1 MDWNAGLTRKP
12 ATKNVDLYW
21 WMQFWPNLKGTP
33 SVSYEPGLVFLKS
46 MWVGVAPRSSSEQ
59 ENLCVTSFRCRLGD
73 KSNQNQVS
81 RRPFLD
87 FWISVILKFQ

>member
-1 MDWNAGLTRKP
+1 MRLLWADTAKSLGVSSHSSYKP
-12 ATKNVDLYW
+12 DV
-21 WMQFWPNLKGTP
+21 
-33 SVSYEPGLVFLKS
+33 VFLKS
-46 MWVGVAPRSSSEQ
+46 MRVGVAPRSSSEQ